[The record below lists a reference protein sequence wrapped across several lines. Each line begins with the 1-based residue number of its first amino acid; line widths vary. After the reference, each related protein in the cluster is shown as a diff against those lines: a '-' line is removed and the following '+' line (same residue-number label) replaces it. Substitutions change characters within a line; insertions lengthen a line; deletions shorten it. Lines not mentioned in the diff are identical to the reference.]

1 MLLSNR
7 VAIVT
12 GAASGL
18 GKGIALRF
26 AAEGCDIA
34 IVDLNLQG
42 ANETLDEVRK
52 KGQDGLAF
60 QVDITK
66 SDQVQAMVETVA
78 EKFGQIDILV
88 NCAGGLYNYADPAFR
103 SITGIPEDQW
113 DRLLDINL
121 KGCFLCCKYTTPYM
135 MKKRYGKIVN
145 ISSLSAISPPVAAPH
160 YTAAKSGILGLT
172 IDMALELGPYNIT
185 VNSIM
190 PGPVRTSFSDRAMSN
205 LSKEEQDARF
215 AKLGEGIPLGRLG
228 TPEDI
233 AGAVL
238 FFSSELSAFVTGE
251 SLIVAGGLP
260 LVTRI

>member
-18 GKGIALRF
+18 GRGTALRF
-26 AAEGCDIA
+26 ADEGCDVA

-42 ANETLDEVRK
+42 ANETLEEVRK
-52 KGQDGLAF
+52 RGQDGLAF
-60 QVDITK
+60 QVDITN
-66 SDQVQAMVETVA
+66 SSQIQDMVEKVI
-78 EKFGQIDILV
+78 EKYGRIDILV
-88 NCAGGLYNYADPAFR
+88 NCAGGLYNYADPSIR
-103 SITGIPEDQW
+103 SVAGIPEDQW

-121 KGCFLCCKYTTPYM
+121 KGCFLCCKYVTPYM
-135 MKKRYGKIVN
+135 MEKRYGKIVN
-145 ISSLSAISPPVAAPH
+145 ISSLSAISPPTAAPH
-160 YTAAKSGILGLT
+160 YTAAKAGIMGLT
-172 IDMALELGPYNIT
+172 LDMSLELGPYNIT

-190 PGPVRTSFSDRAMSN
+190 PGPVRTSFSDRVLSS

-238 FFSSELSAFVTGE
+238 FYSSELSSYVTGTN
-251 SLIVAGGLP
+251 LIVAGGLP